1 METYVKK
8 FTRKLLEHKD
18 NLNEY
23 VDQLYVNDSEDGDLN
38 ELFGLLK
45 QEGLLSFIYADNSA
59 FI

>member
-18 NLNEY
+18 KLNEY

-45 QEGLLSFIYADNSA
+45 QEGLLSFIYADNRA